1 MGKECEGERG
11 VGGSGGVGSQESAVI
26 SHETKAH
33 SAQLWLVSHLESS
46 LRAFEAQGSGKRER
60 EGKKRE
66 LKQLQDVQL
75 RRGGDQQRSSAG

>member
-11 VGGSGGVGSQESAVI
+11 VGRSGGVGSQESAVI

-46 LRAFEAQGSGKRER
+46 LRAFEAQGSVKRER
-60 EGKKRE
+60 REKKE
-66 LKQLQDVQL
+66 LKQLRDVQL
-75 RRGGDQQRSSAG
+75 RRGGDRQRSSAG